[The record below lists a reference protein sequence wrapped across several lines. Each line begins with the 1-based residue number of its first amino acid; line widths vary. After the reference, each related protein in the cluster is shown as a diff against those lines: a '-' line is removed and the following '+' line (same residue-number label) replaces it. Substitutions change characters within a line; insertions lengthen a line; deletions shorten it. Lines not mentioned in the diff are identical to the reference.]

1 MQFLSEK
8 DKSYVKEM
16 FGKDLS
22 GEVNLIL
29 FTDGA
34 EKCQYCNDTKELLDE
49 LSGLSSK
56 IKLTVYDIN
65 TNAKEAKFLGVDKT
79 PALVV
84 GGKKIYNAYYY
95 GIPAGHEFAALLE
108 DIVDA
113 SNGKTR
119 LADSTKSAL
128 KELKKQIDIK
138 VFVTPTC
145 PWCPRAVRIA
155 HQFAMENSNI
165 RSSMIESM
173 EFNELASKYA
183 VMAVPK
189 IVIND
194 GVSFEGALPEEQF
207 LQYVQEAA
215 KA

>member
-1 MQFLSEK
+1 
-8 DKSYVKEM
+8 M
-16 FGKDLS
+16 FEKDLS

-29 FTDGA
+29 FTDNA
-34 EKCQYCNDTKELLDE
+34 EKCQYCSDTKELLGE
-49 LSGLSSK
+49 LAGMSGK

-65 TNAKEAKFLGVDKT
+65 ANAKEAKFLGVDKT

-145 PWCPRAVRIA
+145 PWCPRAVRTA

-173 EFNELASKYA
+173 EFNELANKYS

-194 GVSFEGALPEEQF
+194 SISFEGALPEEQF

>member
-79 PALVV
+79 PPLGV